1 MGTLYDAATPHR
13 SGHRDVRPE
22 QVFTDRG
29 AARVIDVRDPREFTG
44 ELGHLQGAE
53 LVPLATL
60 ASAASRW
67 PRGEPLVLVC
77 RSGRRSEQAAHVL
90 TAAGFRRV
98 MNMVG
103 GMLAWSR
110 AQLPVEGATGVSS
123 GRSRMSGL

>member
-1 MGTLYDAATPHR
+1 MSSTLYDAAVPHP
-13 SGHRDVRPE
+13 SGHRDVQPE
-22 QVFTDRG
+22 QVFADRA
-29 AARVIDVRDPREFTG
+29 AARVIDVRDPHELTG

-53 LVPLATL
+53 LVPLAIL

-77 RSGRRSEQAAHVL
+77 RSGRRSEQAANLL

-110 AQLPVEGATGVSS
+110 AQLPVVHARGVSN
-123 GRSRMSGL
+123 GRPST